1 MNYNLQNIFYLCTQM
16 NKKQKRYHMKR
27 NIIIAALFAMTL
39 QAAHAQTETTE
50 APQPVQKSYIY
61 RLYLTDKNGTA
72 KINKPEKFLSPKAL
86 NRRAK
91 QLLAIDSTDLPVSPQ
106 YVKKIA
112 KQAQVVGTSRWL
124 NTVVVKVNDTTV
136 IDRLVALD
144 FVSRAHRVW
153 TSPKNEE
160 KMPTRKEFATTFPSK
175 DSTEN
180 IYGKGFHQIH
190 VMGGDSLHAEG
201 FRGQGM
207 TIAVIDGGFCNADSI
222 PSIQEINILGTRD
235 FVAEPRPNIYVDTS
249 HGTGVLSCMG
259 LNVPHFFVGTAPEAS
274 FWLLRSEDGRTEQ
287 EVEEDYWVMAAE
299 FADSVGVDVINT
311 SLGYNNFDDGIT
323 SHKYRDLDGHT
334 AHISRAASM
343 LADKGIVLV
352 CSAGNSGDEPWKK
365 ITPPADADNVITV
378 GALNRKLINAN
389 FSSLGPSQ
397 DGRVKPDIM
406 AIGNPSYLMYGEGEI
421 IRANGTS
428 FSSPT
433 ACGMVACL
441 WQALPHLTARELIE
455 VVRQSG
461 DRYNAPDNVYGYG
474 LPNFWHAYINNL
486 TR

>member
-1 MNYNLQNIFYLCTQM
+1 
-16 NKKQKRYHMKR
+16 MKR
-27 NIIIAALFAMTL
+27 NIIIAAMLAITL
-39 QAAHAQTETTE
+39 QTTHAQEESVTE
-50 APQPVQKSYIY
+50 PQSVERSYIY
-61 RLYLTDKNGTA
+61 RLYLTDKKGTTN
-72 KINKPEKFLSPKAL
+72 INKPEKFLSPKAL

-91 QLLAIDSTDLPVSPQ
+91 QLLAVDSTDLPVSPK
-106 YVKKIA
+106 YIKKIA

-124 NTVVVKVNDTTV
+124 NTVVVKVNDTTI
-136 IDRLVALD
+136 IDRLVALE

-153 TSPKNEE
+153 TSPKKVEE
-160 KMPTRKEFATTFPSK
+160 MPERKAFATTFPAK
-175 DSTEN
+175 ENTEN

-201 FRGQGM
+201 FRGKGI

-222 PSIQEINILGTRD
+222 PSIQKIDILGTHD
-235 FVAEPRPNIYVDTS
+235 FVAEPRPNIYLDTS

-259 LNVPHFFVGTAPEAS
+259 LNEPHIFIGTAPEAS

-287 EVEEDYWVMAAE
+287 EVEEDYWIMAAE
-299 FADSVGVDVINT
+299 FADSVGVDVI
-311 SLGYNNFDDGIT
+311 
-323 SHKYRDLDGHT
+323 
-334 AHISRAASM
+334 
-343 LADKGIVLV
+343 
-352 CSAGNSGDEPWKK
+352 K

-378 GALNRKLINAN
+378 GALNRKLTNAN
-389 FSSLGPSQ
+389 FSSIGPSQ

-441 WQALPHLTARELIE
+441 WQALPHLTARELIV
-455 VVRQSG
+455 VVRQSC
-461 DRYNAPDNVYGYG
+461 DRYDTPDNVYGYG
-474 LPNFWHAYINNL
+474 LPNFWRAYVNNL